1 MGLLDQIKKAFG
13 KKITRL
19 DVSARFSL
27 ERQPFTG
34 TMSTFRVAR
43 EISTNR
49 LLGIKFLDK
58 EKTAHFNARFKG
70 LKKPSEGEIGM
81 QIRHPRVVTTIE
93 YGWTTTNQE
102 YILME
107 YIDGVGLALLIQN
120 RNEQVIKNRLRLI
133 RQMAESIQAVHDA
146 GFIHRDICPRNF
158 ICNEKNTDLK
168 LIDFGLTVPLTPE
181 FCQPGNRTGTPQYM
195 APEVVRRRETDQRL
209 DVFSFGVTVYKLL
222 TFEHPWG
229 STETSGLAALAHDT
243 REPTPITNFRP
254 NLDKR
259 LAEAVHKCL
268 ENNME
273 KRTESMK
280 RFLAQIREVKTEETP

>member
-1 MGLLDQIKKAFG
+1 MGLLDQIKKAFSP
-13 KKITRL
+13 KTNRL

-93 YGWTTTNQE
+93 YGLTTQNQE

-107 YIDGVGLALLIQN
+107 YIDGPGLALLVQN
-120 RNEQVIKNRLRLI
+120 QNDSLIKNRLRLI

-158 ICNEKNTDLK
+158 ICNEKVTDLK
-168 LIDFGLTVPLTPE
+168 LIDFGLTVPLKPE

-195 APEVVRRRETDQRL
+195 APEVVRRRNTDQRL

-229 STETSGLAALAHDT
+229 STETSGIAALAHDT
-243 REPTPITNFRP
+243 RPPTPLTNFRP
-254 NLDKR
+254 DLDPR
-259 LAEAVHKCL
+259 LVEAVHKCL
-268 ENNME
+268 EHDME
-273 KRTESMK
+273 KRTDSLK
-280 RFLAQIREVKTEETP
+280 RFLIQIREVKTEE